1 MRRMTVSLST
11 LRARPALL
19 ERAVVA
25 LLALLVLLLC
35 GLMGC
40 GRRVVPVATSAE
52 PDAIPGLIDVGLE
65 NFTPEH
71 HALGA
76 SLGEVVEDEKL
87 TDDPFDDV
95 DEPEELLVV
104 RVDPSR
110 EEAVLAELRQRPDVH
125 FAEPVVRVEALWV
138 PDDPQF
144 AQQWHLKAA
153 GAPSA
158 WDSARGAGV
167 TVAIIDT
174 GIAPVDD
181 LDPAR
186 LLRGHNFLTDT
197 DDAKDDHGHGTHV
210 AGTVAQTT
218 DNGVGVA
225 GMAPLARLMPL
236 KVLGADG
243 SGTSV
248 GIADAIRWAADH
260 GARVLNLSL
269 GGGARS
275 AAMAHAVAYAR
286 SRGCVVVCAAGN
298 GGGRGVSYPAAYP
311 GALAVSA
318 VGPQGRLA
326 PYSSYGPEVRIAAP
340 GGDKSQ
346 GEEAGV
352 LQETVDPS
360 SGAGVYRWF
369 QGTSMAAPH
378 VAGAAALLESAGV
391 TNPGAIERLLASS
404 ARAPG
409 AYGGAEIAADNDR
422 YGAGLL
428 DVAGALRTATV
439 HWAFWRIALAAIGA
453 LIALGHARR
462 LGQIRRIPAGLWPG
476 LLVGAGAYTVLAP
489 LGFARLG
496 LGILALPPA
505 GVGQHLFG
513 LAGMSVT
520 ASAIAYFG
528 WSAVPPLIVALIA
541 RAAAPLRGIAAGLA
555 FGWAG
560 VLLHAALV
568 RSIYLPVLPSWLV
581 PVWLFI
587 GAVVAWWVGRAVI
600 VPERL
605 R

>member
-1 MRRMTVSLST
+1 MAEST
-11 LRARPALL
+11 TLHARPAFSGP
-19 ERAVVA
+19 AAIA
-25 LLALLVLLLC
+25 LVFVLLC
-35 GLMGC
+35 GLTGC
-40 GRRVVPVATSAE
+40 GRRVVPIAGQPDA
-52 PDAIPGLIDVGLE
+52 DAIPGLIDVGLE
-65 NFTPEH
+65 GFTAEH

-76 SLGEVVEDEKL
+76 RLGEILEDEKL

-95 DEPEELLVV
+95 DDPEELLVL
-104 RVDPSR
+104 RVDPAR
-110 EEAVLAELRQRPDVH
+110 ETAILDELRRRPDVH

-153 GAPSA
+153 GAPAA

-186 LLRGHNFLTDT
+186 LLKGHNFLTGGEG
-197 DDAKDDHGHGTHV
+197 AADDHGHGTHV

-225 GMAPLARLMPL
+225 GMAPDARLLPL

-269 GGGARS
+269 GGGTRS

-286 SRGCVVVCAAGN
+286 ARGCVVVCAAGN

-318 VGPQGRLA
+318 VGPRGRLA

-352 LQETVDPS
+352 LQETIDPS
-360 SGAGVYRWF
+360 SGEGVYRWF

-378 VAGAAALLESAGV
+378 VSGAAALLVSAGV
-391 TNPGAIERLLASS
+391 TNPGAVERLLAGA

-409 AYGGAEIAADNDR
+409 AYGGAEIAADRDR

-439 HWAFWRIALAAIGA
+439 WWTLWRVALALGGA
-453 LIALGHARR
+453 LFALAHARG
-462 LGQIRRIPAGLWPG
+462 LGQIRKTPAGLWPA
-476 LLVGAGAYTVLAP
+476 LIVGSGAYAFLVP
-489 LGFARLG
+489 LGAARLG
-496 LGILALPPA
+496 LGALALPPA
-505 GVGQHLFG
+505 GMAQQFFG
-513 LAGMSVT
+513 LAGTSIT
-520 ASAIAYFG
+520 GSAIGYLG
-528 WSAVPPLIVALIA
+528 WSAVAPLVIALVA
-541 RAAAPLRGIAAGLA
+541 RKVAPLRGVAAGLA

-560 VLLHAALV
+560 VLLQAAIARTV
-568 RSIYLPVLPSWLV
+568 YLPVLPAWLV
-581 PVWLFI
+581 TLWLLASAF
-587 GAVVAWWVGRAVI
+587 AAWWVGRAVV

>member
-1 MRRMTVSLST
+1 MAEPTT
-11 LRARPALL
+11 LHARS
-19 ERAVVA
+19 E
-25 LLALLVLLLC
+25 LLARLVGAWMCLFLLLC
-35 GLMGC
+35 GLGC
-40 GRRVVPVATSAE
+40 GRRVVPIAE
-52 PDAIPGLIDVGLE
+52 QAEADALPGLIDVGLE
-65 NFTPEH
+65 GFTAEH

-76 SLGEVVEDEKL
+76 RLGEVLEDEKL

-95 DEPEELLVV
+95 DDPEELLVL
-104 RVDPSR
+104 RVDPAR
-110 EEAVLAELRQRPDVH
+110 EVAILDELRRRPDVH
-125 FAEPVVRVEALWV
+125 FADPVVRVQALWV

-153 GAPSA
+153 GAPA
-158 WDSARGAGV
+158 ACDSARGAGV

-186 LLRGHNFLTDT
+186 LLRGHNFLTGG
-197 DDAKDDHGHGTHV
+197 DDAADDHGHGTHV

-225 GMAPLARLMPL
+225 GMAPHARLLPL

-269 GGGARS
+269 GGGSRS

-326 PYSSYGPEVRIAAP
+326 PYSSYGPEVRMAAP

-352 LQETVDPS
+352 LQETIDPS
-360 SGAGVYRWF
+360 SGEGVYRWF

-378 VAGAAALLESAGV
+378 VSGAAALLVSAGV
-391 TNPGAIERLLASS
+391 TNPGAVERLLAGA

-409 AYGGAEIAADNDR
+409 AYGGAEIAADGER

-439 HWAFWRIALAAIGA
+439 WWTLWRIALALAGA
-453 LIALGHARR
+453 VLALRHARG
-462 LGQIRRIPAGLWPG
+462 LGQIRKTPAGLWPA
-476 LLVGAGAYTVLAP
+476 LLVGAGAYALLVP
-489 LGFARLG
+489 LGAARIG
-496 LGILALPPA
+496 LGALALPPA
-505 GVGQHLFG
+505 GIAQHLLG
-513 LAGMSVT
+513 LAGMSIT
-520 ASAIAYFG
+520 ASAIGYLG
-528 WSAVPPLIVALIA
+528 WSAVPPLAVALVA
-541 RAAAPLRGIAAGLA
+541 RKVAPLRGLAAGL
-555 FGWAG
+555 
-560 VLLHAALV
+560 
-568 RSIYLPVLPSWLV
+568 P
-581 PVWLFI
+581 
-587 GAVVAWWVGRAVI
+587 
-600 VPERL
+600 
-605 R
+605 

>member
-1 MRRMTVSLST
+1 MSVELST
-11 LRARPALL
+11 LHARPALV

-25 LLALLVLLLC
+25 VLALLVLLLL
-35 GLMGC
+35 GLAGC
-40 GRRVVPVATSAE
+40 GRRIAPIVAAE
-52 PDAIPGLIDVGLE
+52 ADPDAIPGLIDVGLE
-65 NFTPEH
+65 GFTPEH

-76 SLGEVVEDEKL
+76 RLGEVIEDERL
-87 TDDPFDDV
+87 VDDPFDGV
-95 DEPEELLVV
+95 DEPEELLVL
-104 RVDPSR
+104 RIDPAR
-110 EEAVLAELRQRPDVH
+110 EADVLAELRARSDVH
-125 FAEPVVRVEALWV
+125 FAEPVVRVQALWL

-158 WDSARGAGV
+158 WDTARGAGV

-174 GIAPVDD
+174 GVAPVDD

-186 LLRGHNFLTDT
+186 LLQGHNFVSGS
-197 DDAKDDHGHGTHV
+197 DDARDDHGHGTHV

-218 DNGVGVA
+218 DNGIGVA
-225 GMAPLARLMPL
+225 GMAPLARLLPL

-275 AAMAHAVAYAR
+275 AAMADAVAYAR
-286 SRGCVVVCAAGN
+286 ARGCVVVCAAGN
-298 GGGRGVSYPAAYP
+298 SGGRGVSYPAAYP
-311 GALAVSA
+311 GALAVSS

-346 GEEAGV
+346 GEQGGV
-352 LQETVDPS
+352 LQETIDPG
-360 SGAGVYRWF
+360 SGEGVYRWF

-378 VAGAAALLESAGV
+378 VAGAAALLESVGV
-391 TNPGAIERLLASS
+391 TNPSAVERLLAAS
-404 ARAPG
+404 ARSPG
-409 AYGGAEIAADNDR
+409 AYGGAEIAGDSER

-428 DVAGALRTATV
+428 DVAGALRTATTW
-439 HWAFWRIALAAIGA
+439 WALSRVLLAAIGA
-453 LIALGHARR
+453 WLAVGHARK
-462 LGQIRRIPAGLWPG
+462 LGQVRGTPAGLWAG
-476 LLVGAGAYTVLAP
+476 LLVGAGAYTLLAP
-489 LGFARLG
+489 LGAARVPG
-496 LGILALPPA
+496 LALLALPLPSLA
-505 GVGQHLFG
+505 QRFFG
-513 LAGMSVT
+513 LAGTGFV
-520 ASAIAYFG
+520 ASAVSYLA
-528 WSAVPPLIVALIA
+528 WSAAPPLALALLA
-541 RAAAPLRGIAAGLA
+541 RAMKPLRGIAAGLA

-560 VLLHAALV
+560 LLLHAALA
-568 RSIYLPVLPSWLV
+568 RSVYLPVLPGWAIPLWLLV
-581 PVWLFI
+581 GSFI
-587 GAVVAWWVGRAVI
+587 AWWAGRAVI

>member
-1 MRRMTVSLST
+1 
-11 LRARPALL
+11 
-19 ERAVVA
+19 
-25 LLALLVLLLC
+25 
-35 GLMGC
+35 
-40 GRRVVPVATSAE
+40 
-52 PDAIPGLIDVGLE
+52 
-65 NFTPEH
+65 
-71 HALGA
+71 
-76 SLGEVVEDEKL
+76 
-87 TDDPFDDV
+87 
-95 DEPEELLVV
+95 
-104 RVDPSR
+104 
-110 EEAVLAELRQRPDVH
+110 
-125 FAEPVVRVEALWV
+125 VRVEALWV

-153 GAPSA
+153 GAPVA

-186 LLRGHNFLTDT
+186 LLKGHNFLTGGE
-197 DDAKDDHGHGTHV
+197 DAADDHGHGTHV

-225 GMAPLARLMPL
+225 GMAPHARLLPL

-286 SRGCVVVCAAGN
+286 ARGCVVVCAAGN

-318 VGPQGRLA
+318 VGPRGRLA

-352 LQETVDPS
+352 LQETIDPS
-360 SGAGVYRWF
+360 SGEGVYRWF

-378 VAGAAALLESAGV
+378 VSGAAALLVSAGV
-391 TNPGAIERLLASS
+391 TNPGAVERLLAGA

-409 AYGGAEIAADNDR
+409 AYGGAEIAADRDR

-439 HWAFWRIALAAIGA
+439 WWTLWRVALAIGGAVFA
-453 LIALGHARR
+453 LVHARG
-462 LGQIRRIPAGLWPG
+462 LGQIRKTPAGLWAA
-476 LLVGAGAYTVLAP
+476 LLVGAGAYALLVPFGA
-489 LGFARLG
+489 ARLG
-496 LGILALPPA
+496 LGALALPPA
-505 GVGQHLFG
+505 GMAQQFFG
-513 LAGMSVT
+513 LAGMSIT
-520 ASAIAYFG
+520 ASAIGYLG
-528 WSAVPPLIVALIA
+528 WSAVPPLVVALVA
-541 RAAAPLRGIAAGLA
+541 RKVAPLRGVAAGLA

-560 VLLHAALV
+560 VLLHAAV
-568 RSIYLPVLPSWLV
+568 ARTVYLPVLPAWLV
-581 PVWLFI
+581 TLWLLASAFI
-587 GAVVAWWVGRAVI
+587 AWWVGRAVV